1 MQNHHLVLP
10 VSVKF
15 STKSEEQIIDTT
27 VARKSDFYKFDICR
41 KNAMINMVGPN

>member
-1 MQNHHLVLP
+1 MQNHHLVLHDN
-10 VSVKF
+10 F

-27 VARKSDFYKFDICR
+27 VARKSDFYKLDIYS